1 MQSLAAY
8 TVLSFCPEG
17 YDDREMTT
25 EHSGS
30 GDVSRSLELLWGLGE
45 RPTRG
50 PKPGLELSRIVATAV
65 GIADADGLAAV
76 SMRRLS
82 AELGVGT
89 MSLYRYVP
97 GKAELLDL
105 MLDHVAGFD
114 AADHDPA
121 LGWRAV
127 MEQVAQGMWELY
139 VRHPWLLQVDQARP
153 ILGPNAMEG
162 LEFALRGL
170 DGIGLTD
177 RERMNII
184 VTVDGYVFG
193 AARNHLNSV
202 MAEQRTGVSNE
213 DFWNAQEPVL
223 SQVLASGRFPTQAKL
238 SMDAFAGT
246 GEEIFA
252 FGLRSLLDGIEAFI
266 AERTGD

>member
-1 MQSLAAY
+1 
-8 TVLSFCPEG
+8 
-17 YDDREMTT
+17 MTT

-50 PKPGLELSRIVATAV
+50 PKPGLELDRIVATAV
-65 GIADADGLAAV
+65 RIADAEGLSAV

-82 AELGVGT
+82 TELGVGT

-105 MLDHVAGFD
+105 MLDHVAGFSAD
-114 AADHDPA
+114 DHDPA
-121 LGWRAV
+121 LGWRQV
-127 MEQVAQGMWELY
+127 MEHVAHGVWELY
-139 VRHPWLLQVDQARP
+139 GRHPWLLQVDQARP
-153 ILGPNAMEG
+153 IMGPNAMEG

-170 DGIGLTD
+170 DGLGLTD

-184 VTVDGYVFG
+184 VAVDGFVSG
-193 AARNHLNSV
+193 TARSHLNAV
-202 MAEQRTGVSNE
+202 MAEQRTGVSTE
-213 DFWNAQEPVL
+213 EFWNAQAPVL
-223 SQVLASGRFPTQAKL
+223 SQVISGGRFPVQARL

-246 GEEIFA
+246 GEEIFG
-252 FGLRSLLDGIEAFI
+252 FGLKSLLDGIEAFI
-266 AERTGD
+266 AERAGGTRPA